1 MARNT
6 ANDNGAAPTG
16 APGPDAHGQAA
27 LLLVESLLHSLIA
40 RSVLSVEQAIEV
52 VEVAADVKGEIA
64 ADRGDSAATLRRSLV
79 MLDAIVASLKFDAP
93 EA

>member
-6 ANDNGAAPTG
+6 ANDNGAAPIA
-16 APGPDAHGQAA
+16 APRPDAHGQAA

-64 ADRGDSAATLRRSLV
+64 ADQGDSPATLRRSLV
-79 MLDAIVASLKFDAP
+79 MLDAIAASLKFDAP
-93 EA
+93 QI

>member
-1 MARNT
+1 MSRNT
-6 ANDNGAAPTG
+6 ANDNGATPIV

-64 ADRGDSAATLRRSLV
+64 AERGDSPETLRRSLV

-93 EA
+93 QV